1 MDIIVIFSLYTY
13 TVTFSLGLAL
23 LCTWIDSTDGVTGR
37 MGGLLHIEAVLSYD
51 LEMK

>member
-1 MDIIVIFSLYTY
+1 MDIIVIFSLY

-37 MGGLLHIEAVLSYD
+37 MRGLLHIEAVLSYD